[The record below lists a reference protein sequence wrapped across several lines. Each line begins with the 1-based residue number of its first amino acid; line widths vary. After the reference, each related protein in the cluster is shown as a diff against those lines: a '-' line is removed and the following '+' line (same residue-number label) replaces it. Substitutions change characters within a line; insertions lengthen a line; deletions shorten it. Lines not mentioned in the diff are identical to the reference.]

1 MDLFSFTECAKRT
14 QSLQALFDLLVNC
27 ASELGFSAVAYGALN
42 FVEPLRLTQ
51 YPPPA
56 VITNFPRDW
65 CQRYFERK
73 YHAIDPVVRR
83 TPMLSGPVLWDQ
95 LGHQFQLRACEQ
107 RVLDEAREAGLKRG
121 ISVPLF
127 GPLGRVSVAS
137 FASQFDD
144 ADPHHC
150 TRQLYVLAWNFHVAL
165 AEIARPP
172 DRSCVTKNI
181 LSEREKD
188 CLRWVAEGKSSWEI
202 AMMLKVRENAVN
214 SLLKN
219 AMRKLCSANRS
230 HGIAK
235 APQTKRV

>member
-1 MDLFSFTECAKRT
+1 MDLFSFIECAKRT

-27 ASELGFSAVAYGALN
+27 ASELGFSEVAYGALT

-56 VITNFPRDW
+56 VIVNFPRDW
-65 CQRYFERK
+65 CRRYFERK

-83 TPMLSGPVLWDQ
+83 TPMLSRPFLWDQ
-95 LGHQFQLRACEQ
+95 LGHQFQLQPCEQ
-107 RVLDEAREAGLKRG
+107 RVLNEAREAGLKHG

-144 ADPHHC
+144 ADPHRRMGH
-150 TRQLYVLAWNFHVAL
+150 LNVLAWNFHVAF

-172 DRSCVTKNI
+172 DRSCATKVR

-202 AMMLKVRENAVN
+202 AMMLKVSENTVN
-214 SLLKN
+214 SRLKN
-219 AMRKLCSANRS
+219 ALRKLCSANRT

-235 APQTKRV
+235 AIRNERI